1 MTVLQTSSVT
11 SLVPTHLKF
20 PCGAFVTLIKTT
32 RGLFHQLPPPA
43 AVYLFSPFVCNESD
57 HSYGFISRS
66 PSFYLLFCI
75 WYLPPA
81 VCLSSTVRN
90 VNSGLIIMPRS
101 CPCVSEQRCKLGDDT
116 ATGRLATSC
125 FVSLSGCLLLQQNG
139 KCVMWLFLCVDTGAA
154 AMTLITELLVLII
167 NYVHYMILD
176 LDHLTSTLNVSAT
189 RMQQSGSAEIT
200 VCLMDLFMVIRGSH
214 VVEKSLDWQ
223 SLWLISGLCLHLY
236 LNDTPLKFY
245 DCIWQHCFAA
255 VLTETCPQTD
265 RRYQQH
271 QSEQDRLELRS
282 NDPSV
287 VCLVTCYFQDDFY
300 SRWSSLLLSR
310 VKTKTLRSKTS
321 LSIFYSLNLTS

>member
-43 AVYLFSPFVCNESD
+43 AVYISPLLSVMKVII
-57 HSYGFISRS
+57 HTASYQDLR
-66 PSFYLLFCI
+66 PFYLLFCI

-90 VNSGLIIMPRS
+90 VNSSLIIMPRS

-167 NYVHYMILD
+167 NYVHHMISD

-189 RMQQSGSAEIT
+189 RMQQSASAEIT

-214 VVEKSLDWQ
+214 VVEKSLD
-223 SLWLISGLCLHLY
+223 
-236 LNDTPLKFY
+236 
-245 DCIWQHCFAA
+245 
-255 VLTETCPQTD
+255 
-265 RRYQQH
+265 
-271 QSEQDRLELRS
+271 
-282 NDPSV
+282 
-287 VCLVTCYFQDDFY
+287 
-300 SRWSSLLLSR
+300 
-310 VKTKTLRSKTS
+310 
-321 LSIFYSLNLTS
+321 

>member
-1 MTVLQTSSVT
+1 
-11 SLVPTHLKF
+11 
-20 PCGAFVTLIKTT
+20 
-32 RGLFHQLPPPA
+32 
-43 AVYLFSPFVCNESD
+43 
-57 HSYGFISRS
+57 
-66 PSFYLLFCI
+66 
-75 WYLPPA
+75 
-81 VCLSSTVRN
+81 
-90 VNSGLIIMPRS
+90 MPRS

-176 LDHLTSTLNVSAT
+176 LDHLTSTLKVSAT
-189 RMQQSGSAEIT
+189 RMQQSASAEIT

-245 DCIWQHCFAA
+245 DCIWHHCFAA

-287 VCLVTCYFQDDFY
+287 VCLVTCYFRDDFY
-300 SRWSSLLLSR
+300 SRWSSLLLSC

-321 LSIFYSLNLTS
+321 LSIFIRSI

>member
-167 NYVHYMILD
+167 NYVHHMILD

-189 RMQQSGSAEIT
+189 RMQQSASAEIT

-223 SLWLISGLCLHLY
+223 PLWLISGLCLHLY

-245 DCIWQHCFAA
+245 DCISLLYWQKYVHR
-255 VLTETCPQTD
+255 QTD
-265 RRYQQH
+265 STSSIRVNRIDWSWDQMIPA
-271 QSEQDRLELRS
+271 SCVLS
-282 NDPSV
+282 
-287 VCLVTCYFQDDFY
+287 LVTFKMIFILGDHRCFCPVWKPKRYGPKPHWVSFI
-300 SRWSSLLLSR
+300 
-310 VKTKTLRSKTS
+310 RS
-321 LSIFYSLNLTS
+321 I